1 MNSGSDARR
10 NLEEPPHVS
19 DDVSVVRRLYEAM
32 AARDP
37 HEILATMN
45 ERFVGTVSDGMP
57 LGVGGRHEG
66 RTAMLRDVW
75 GKIFASYDVR
85 VEPERFLPC
94 GKHEVVVL
102 GHYRGSERASGRAL
116 DAAFAH
122 VISVRDGRVDSLR
135 QITDTRRWPSS

>member
-1 MNSGSDARR
+1 
-10 NLEEPPHVS
+10 VS
-19 DDVSVVRRLYEAM
+19 DEVSVARRLYEAM

-45 ERFVGTVSDGMP
+45 ERFVGTVSD
-57 LGVGGRHEG
+57 VGRRRSPRG

-85 VEPERFLPC
+85 VVPQRFLPC

-102 GHYRGSERASGRAL
+102 GHYRGSEREWPGPGRRLRA
-116 DAAFAH
+116 
-122 VISVRDGRVDSLR
+122 RDQRA
-135 QITDTRRWPSS
+135 RRPS